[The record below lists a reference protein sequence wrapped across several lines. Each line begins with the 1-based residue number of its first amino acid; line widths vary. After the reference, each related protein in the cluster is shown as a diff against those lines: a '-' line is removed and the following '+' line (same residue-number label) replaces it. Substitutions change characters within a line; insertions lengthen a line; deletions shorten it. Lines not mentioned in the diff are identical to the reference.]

1 MIEGLESMI
10 NGVTVSV
17 TNYAGTP
24 PEQLVKRAL
33 DQIIYVGDNAHPLIA
48 EQAKA
53 FKGNLHGILLALVHE
68 AQKSERTTICGQLIK
83 HGHADLADIIGRL

>member
-24 PEQLVKRAL
+24 PEELVNKAL
-33 DQIIYVGDNAHPLIA
+33 NYIIHVGDNAHPLIA

-83 HGHADLADIIGRL
+83 HGHADLADIIRRL